1 VTQPR
6 STLAP
11 YAPSMRD
18 PDPAAARRAAREA
31 WHATG
36 LVLINPDWLP
46 SWTDRKQLELLADKV
61 HGPRPR
67 DTGGT

>member
-1 VTQPR
+1 MR

-31 WHATG
+31 WHREG
-36 LVLINPDWLP
+36 IVLINPEWLP
-46 SWTDRKQLELLADKV
+46 AWTDRKQLELLADKV
-61 HGPRPR
+61 HGARKGPS
-67 DTGGT
+67 G